1 MEFVGGLIVGGLIG
15 WAITHWY
22 YVKASKSAEKQTA
35 QLSRN
40 DEIMAEYLMRKERGE
55 NVEIIRGEPGTGLKG
70 LNIKIVIGTATSTE
84 MAGKITPVLGSDGP
98 DEVQISENIVT
109 VVKPEKDP
117 DSGPLPSS

>member
-22 YVKASKSAEKQTA
+22 YVKASRSAEKQIA

-55 NVEIIRGEPGTGLKG
+55 NVEIIRGEPDTGLKG
-70 LNIKIVIGTATSTE
+70 LNIKIVIGTGTSTE
-84 MAGKITPVLGSDGP
+84 TVGKITPVLG
-98 DEVQISENIVT
+98 NIVT
-109 VVKPEKDP
+109 VVKREKDP